1 MVVGAYE
8 MCPIRAAN
16 FKGASM
22 ATATPIQPTVTRSQ
36 LYEIVQVVHH
46 YLRWQVTLRRY
57 YARPAPLPSTG
68 SKQQSMTKIAKSLR
82 RSPCTVI
89 RRLSDPKRVHVLQV
103 IAKRMRVQ
111 DESGQWRKVAIWAA
125 AAAPLLAVLTTVDI
139 IRAITGRYFC
149 DYGMLVKASGN
160 AAVGRTLAKMANES
174 GLLEKW
180 PDPIRPRPRDDGGHQ
195 TTSAGWRF
203 VVVA

>member
-1 MVVGAYE
+1 
-8 MCPIRAAN
+8 
-16 FKGASM
+16 M
-22 ATATPIQPTVTRSQ
+22 ATATSIQPTVNRSQ
-36 LYEIVQVVHH
+36 LYEIIQFVRH
-46 YLRWQVTLRRY
+46 YLRRQVSLRRY
-57 YARPAPLPSTG
+57 YARPAALAPTRSE
-68 SKQQSMTKIAKSLR
+68 QQSMAKMAKSLR
-82 RSPCTVI
+82 QSPCTVI

-111 DESGQWRKVAIWAA
+111 DESGQWRKVAIWNAA
-125 AAAPLLAVLTTVDI
+125 ATPLRAVLTTVDI
-139 IRAITGRYFC
+139 IRAINGWYLC
-149 DYGMLVKASGN
+149 DYGMRVEDSGN
-160 AAVGRTLAKMANES
+160 AAVGRTLAKMANDL